1 MDRNHPNADKTPFRD
16 RVKRAISSPTL
27 WAVLLIAGSLIAA
40 TLLLRRDDELDTE
53 NDTDQ
58 AFAETFSNIPSDSP
72 WLQFG
77 PEDISVTHK
86 WSLLAGTHPAV
97 TFHCHFTPPN
107 HDHWRAVLCYK
118 PLNSSSWMTEEA
130 RIRRDNTSTAH
141 LTLRDLHRNTTYEC
155 FFILSGK
162 EIMVRSQVVA
172 FSTQ

>member
-1 MDRNHPNADKTPFRD
+1 MDRDHSKAGTSPFRNS
-16 RVKRAISSPTL
+16 VKQAISSPTL

-40 TLLLRRDDELDTE
+40 TLLLWRDDKLDSE
-53 NDTDQ
+53 NDADR
-58 AFAETFSNIPSDSP
+58 AFAEIFSKIPSDSL

-107 HDHWRAVLCYK
+107 HDRWRAVLCYK
-118 PLNSSSWMTEEA
+118 PLNSAIWMTEEA

-141 LTLRDLHRNTTYEC
+141 LTLRDLHRNSTYEC
-155 FFILSGK
+155 FFILYGK
-162 EIMVRSQVVA
+162 ELMVKSPVVA